1 MEVSATVRV
10 KPDVSGTKPKRR
22 KLERVADVLQSAGFH
37 VLRIGRFGVSIKG
50 EATDFS
56 TILGVETSP
65 NTALSAAVH
74 PTQPELNELID
85 LVEVAPKPSMY

>member
-1 MEVSATVRV
+1 MS
-10 KPDVSGTKPKRR
+10 P
-22 KLERVADVLQSAGFH
+22 ERSRSEESWRGWRTSSKAQAST
-37 VLRIGRFGVSIKG
+37 LRIGRFGVSIKG

-65 NTALSAAVH
+65 NTALSAAIH